1 MDILTLDFETFY
13 SQTYSLSKI
22 TTEQYVRDPQFET
35 IGVAVKKNDEK
46 TVWFSG
52 DDEETQDFLNQFD
65 WGNSL
70 AIAHNAVFD
79 MAILNWR
86 YGVRPK
92 RIVDTLSMAR
102 ALVGANTS
110 VSLKSL
116 AEYFGIGEKG
126 TEVVNALGKR
136 RADFTPEEL
145 RRYGHYCVNDVELTR
160 TLFDALVDM
169 GFPTDEFKLV
179 DLTTRMFTEPVL
191 ELDATLLADH
201 LRTVQATKEELLSK
215 VLVDKSQLM
224 SNPQFAELLKARGV
238 EPPMKISP
246 TTGKETFAFSKSD
259 EAFKELLEHE
269 DFLVQ
274 ALVAAR
280 LGVKS
285 TLEETRTERFIGLA
299 GRGSFPVPLRYY
311 GAHTGRW
318 SGEDKINLQNLP
330 RGSLLKK
337 AVLAPEGYV
346 FIDSDSSQI
355 EARTLAWLA
364 GQDDLVAAFNAGED
378 VYKIMATK
386 IYNVALEDVTGE
398 QRRVGKSAVLGC
410 LAEGSLVLCERGWV
424 PIERVTLEDRVWDG
438 EEWVRHQGLLKQGN
452 KETLRLS
459 GLWLTPDHRIL
470 CGTQWKEAG
479 SVLTDASSLS
489 LALARGA
496 ATLPSQATCGA
507 PETALTPFWL
517 RALVARLSTPLTGK
531 TSKTSNLHAATC
543 ARNGPPT
550 PRGTGFTSAL
560 WRTTSTAL
568 GYLTGYQPPLP
579 AAITPTTESSRIMAA
594 EGFSSI
600 KNGATTGPRS
610 LSTSRPCRG
619 GTIQRAKWTARIT
632 TKVTNRV
639 TSVLQRA
646 AKTLSTNAESE
657 SCRKVLPT
665 YDLAFAGPRNRY
677 TVATNAGPVIVHNC
691 GYGLGWRKFKLYVK
705 QTTGLTIT
713 DSDAEYIVQ
722 TYRETYPM
730 IPIFWR
736 KVDRALEAVADNE
749 RMRLGRD
756 DLLLVD
762 GSNGIVLPNELRLK
776 YPNMR
781 RKQDEESGKTGLVY
795 DTKKGRSTIPK
806 HIWGGAGTEN
816 ICQALARIVIG
827 EQMIRVAK
835 RYRVVLTV
843 HDAIGSIAPEGEAQ
857 EALDFV
863 QECMRVRPKWAPE
876 LPLDCE
882 AGYGASYGDC

>member
-1 MDILTLDFETFY
+1 
-13 SQTYSLSKI
+13 
-22 TTEQYVRDPQFET
+22 
-35 IGVAVKKNDEK
+35 
-46 TVWFSG
+46 
-52 DDEETQDFLNQFD
+52 
-65 WGNSL
+65 
-70 AIAHNAVFD
+70 
-79 MAILNWR
+79 
-86 YGVRPK
+86 
-92 RIVDTLSMAR
+92 MAR

-126 TEVVNALGKR
+126 TEVVQALGKR

-238 EPPMKISP
+238 EPPMKVSP

-285 TLEETRTERFIGLA
+285 TLEETRTERFIGLS
-299 GRGSFPVPLRYY
+299 GRGNFPVPLRYY

-330 RGSLLKK
+330 RGSSLKK
-337 AVLAPEGYV
+337 AILAPEGYV

-364 GQDDLVAAFNAGED
+364 GQDDLVAAFDAGED

-386 IYNVALEDVTGE
+386 IYGVALEDVTGE
-398 QRRVGKSAVLGC
+398 QRRVAKSAVLG
-410 LAEGSLVLCERGWV
+410 
-424 PIERVTLEDRVWDG
+424 
-438 EEWVRHQGLLKQGN
+438 
-452 KETLRLS
+452 
-459 GLWLTPDHRIL
+459 
-470 CGTQWKEAG
+470 
-479 SVLTDASSLS
+479 
-489 LALARGA
+489 
-496 ATLPSQATCGA
+496 
-507 PETALTPFWL
+507 
-517 RALVARLSTPLTGK
+517 
-531 TSKTSNLHAATC
+531 
-543 ARNGPPT
+543 
-550 PRGTGFTSAL
+550 
-560 WRTTSTAL
+560 
-568 GYLTGYQPPLP
+568 
-579 AAITPTTESSRIMAA
+579 
-594 EGFSSI
+594 
-600 KNGATTGPRS
+600 
-610 LSTSRPCRG
+610 
-619 GTIQRAKWTARIT
+619 
-632 TKVTNRV
+632 
-639 TSVLQRA
+639 
-646 AKTLSTNAESE
+646 
-657 SCRKVLPT
+657 
-665 YDLAFAGPRNRY
+665 
-677 TVATNAGPVIVHNC
+677 C

-705 QTTGLTIT
+705 QQTGVSIT
-713 DSDAEYIVQ
+713 DDDAENIVR

-730 IPIFWR
+730 IPLFWR

-749 RMRLGRD
+749 RMRLGCD

-762 GSNGIVLPNELRLK
+762 GNNGIVLPNGLRLK

-781 RKQDEESGKTGLVY
+781 RRQDEESGKVGLVY

-806 HIWGGAGTEN
+806 FIWGGAGTEN

-827 EQMIRVAK
+827 EQMVQVAK
-835 RYRVVLTV
+835 RYRVVMTV
-843 HDAIGSIAPEGEAQ
+843 HDSIGCIAPEGEAQ

-863 QECMRVRPKWAPE
+863 QECMRIRPTWAPE

>member
-1 MDILTLDFETFY
+1 MDILTIDMETFY
-13 SQTYSLSKI
+13 STQFSLSKI

-65 WGNSL
+65 WANSL
-70 AIAHNAVFD
+70 AIAHHATFD

-86 YGVRPK
+86 YGIRPK
-92 RIVDTLSMAR
+92 RIADTLSMAR

-160 TLFDALVDM
+160 ALFDALVDM

-346 FIDSDSSQI
+346 FLDSDSSQI

-378 VYKIMATK
+378 VYKTMATK

-398 QRRVGKSAVLGC
+398 QRRVAKSAVLG
-410 LAEGSLVLCERGWV
+410 
-424 PIERVTLEDRVWDG
+424 
-438 EEWVRHQGLLKQGN
+438 
-452 KETLRLS
+452 
-459 GLWLTPDHRIL
+459 
-470 CGTQWKEAG
+470 
-479 SVLTDASSLS
+479 
-489 LALARGA
+489 
-496 ATLPSQATCGA
+496 
-507 PETALTPFWL
+507 
-517 RALVARLSTPLTGK
+517 
-531 TSKTSNLHAATC
+531 
-543 ARNGPPT
+543 
-550 PRGTGFTSAL
+550 
-560 WRTTSTAL
+560 
-568 GYLTGYQPPLP
+568 
-579 AAITPTTESSRIMAA
+579 
-594 EGFSSI
+594 
-600 KNGATTGPRS
+600 
-610 LSTSRPCRG
+610 
-619 GTIQRAKWTARIT
+619 
-632 TKVTNRV
+632 
-639 TSVLQRA
+639 
-646 AKTLSTNAESE
+646 
-657 SCRKVLPT
+657 
-665 YDLAFAGPRNRY
+665 
-677 TVATNAGPVIVHNC
+677 C

-762 GSNGIVLPNELRLK
+762 GSNGIVLPNDLRLK

>member
-1 MDILTLDFETFY
+1 MDILVCDFESFY
-13 SQTYSLSKI
+13 STQFSLSKL
-22 TTEQYVRDPQFET
+22 TTEFYIRDPQFET

-65 WGNSL
+65 WANSL

-86 YGVRPK
+86 YGIRPK

-179 DLTTRMFTEPVL
+179 DLTVRMFTEPVL

-346 FIDSDSSQI
+346 FLDSDSSQI

-386 IYNVALEDVTGE
+386 IHRVELEDVTGE
-398 QRRVGKSAVLGC
+398 QRRVAKSAVLG
-410 LAEGSLVLCERGWV
+410 
-424 PIERVTLEDRVWDG
+424 
-438 EEWVRHQGLLKQGN
+438 
-452 KETLRLS
+452 
-459 GLWLTPDHRIL
+459 
-470 CGTQWKEAG
+470 
-479 SVLTDASSLS
+479 
-489 LALARGA
+489 
-496 ATLPSQATCGA
+496 
-507 PETALTPFWL
+507 
-517 RALVARLSTPLTGK
+517 
-531 TSKTSNLHAATC
+531 
-543 ARNGPPT
+543 
-550 PRGTGFTSAL
+550 
-560 WRTTSTAL
+560 
-568 GYLTGYQPPLP
+568 
-579 AAITPTTESSRIMAA
+579 
-594 EGFSSI
+594 
-600 KNGATTGPRS
+600 
-610 LSTSRPCRG
+610 
-619 GTIQRAKWTARIT
+619 
-632 TKVTNRV
+632 
-639 TSVLQRA
+639 
-646 AKTLSTNAESE
+646 
-657 SCRKVLPT
+657 
-665 YDLAFAGPRNRY
+665 
-677 TVATNAGPVIVHNC
+677 C

-705 QTTGLTIT
+705 QTTGITIT

-762 GSNGIVLPNELRLK
+762 GSNGIVLPNDLRLK

>member
-1 MDILTLDFETFY
+1 VNILTIDFETYY
-13 SQTYSLSKI
+13 SQTYSLSKM
-22 TTEQYVRDPQFET
+22 TTEQYIRDAQFET
-35 IGVAVKKNDEK
+35 IGVAVKVNDGE

-52 DDEETQDFLNQFD
+52 DDEGTQAFLDQYD
-65 WGNSL
+65 WKNSI
-70 AIAHNAVFD
+70 AAAHNAIFD

-86 YGVRPK
+86 YGIRPK
-92 RIVDTLSMAR
+92 RIVDTLAMAR

-126 TEVVNALGKR
+126 TEVINALGKR

-145 RRYGHYCVNDVELTR
+145 RRYGQYCGNDVDLAR
-160 TLFDALVDM
+160 ALFDALVGM
-169 GFPTDEFKLV
+169 GFPLDEFKLI

-191 ELDATLLADH
+191 ELDDSLLDAH
-201 LRTVQATKEELLSK
+201 LREVKAKKDALLSK

-224 SNPQFAELLKARGV
+224 SNPQFADLLRARGV
-238 EPPMKISP
+238 EPPMKTSI
-246 TTGKETFAFSKSD
+246 TTGKQTYAFSKSD

-299 GRGSFPVPLRYY
+299 ERGRFPVPLRYY

-330 RGSLLKK
+330 RGSKLKT
-337 AVLAPEGYV
+337 AVLAPEGFV

-364 GQDDLVAAFNAGED
+364 AQDDLVAAFDAGED

-386 IYNVALEDVTGE
+386 IYGVALEDVTPE
-398 QRRVGKSAVLGC
+398 QRRVAKSAVLG
-410 LAEGSLVLCERGWV
+410 A
-424 PIERVTLEDRVWDG
+424 
-438 EEWVRHQGLLKQGN
+438 
-452 KETLRLS
+452 
-459 GLWLTPDHRIL
+459 
-470 CGTQWKEAG
+470 
-479 SVLTDASSLS
+479 
-489 LALARGA
+489 
-496 ATLPSQATCGA
+496 
-507 PETALTPFWL
+507 
-517 RALVARLSTPLTGK
+517 
-531 TSKTSNLHAATC
+531 
-543 ARNGPPT
+543 
-550 PRGTGFTSAL
+550 
-560 WRTTSTAL
+560 
-568 GYLTGYQPPLP
+568 
-579 AAITPTTESSRIMAA
+579 
-594 EGFSSI
+594 
-600 KNGATTGPRS
+600 
-610 LSTSRPCRG
+610 
-619 GTIQRAKWTARIT
+619 
-632 TKVTNRV
+632 
-639 TSVLQRA
+639 
-646 AKTLSTNAESE
+646 
-657 SCRKVLPT
+657 
-665 YDLAFAGPRNRY
+665 
-677 TVATNAGPVIVHNC
+677 

-705 QTTGLTIT
+705 QTTGLSIT
-713 DSDAEYIVQ
+713 DEDAEYIVR

-730 IPIFWR
+730 IPAFWR

-762 GSNGIVLPNELRLK
+762 GSNGIVLPNGLRLK

-781 RKQDEESGKTGLVY
+781 RMQDEASGKVGLVY

-827 EQMIRVAK
+827 EQMIQVAK

-843 HDAIGSIAPEGEAQ
+843 HDAIGSIAPKDQES
-857 EALDFV
+857 EALEYV
-863 QECMRVRPKWAPE
+863 QACMRQRPKWAKE

-882 AGYGASYGDC
+882 AGSGASYGDC

>member
-1 MDILTLDFETFY
+1 MMDVVVLDFESYY
-13 SQTYSLSKI
+13 SQTYSLSKM
-22 TTEQYVRDPQFET
+22 TTEQYVRDAQFET
-35 IGVAVKKNDEK
+35 IGLSVKVNDGK

-52 DDEETQDFLNQFD
+52 NDEDTQEFLNTFD
-65 WGNSL
+65 WANSI
-70 AIAHNAVFD
+70 AIAHNAIFD

-86 YGVRPK
+86 YGIRPK

-126 TEVVNALGKR
+126 TEVVQALGKR

-238 EPPMKISP
+238 EPPMKVSP

-285 TLEETRTERFIGLA
+285 TLEETRTERFIGLS
-299 GRGSFPVPLRYY
+299 GRGNFPVPLRYY

-330 RGSLLKK
+330 RGSSLKK
-337 AVLAPEGYV
+337 AILAPEGYV

-364 GQDDLVAAFNAGED
+364 GQDDLVAAFDAGED

-386 IYNVALEDVTGE
+386 IYGVALEDVTGE
-398 QRRVGKSAVLGC
+398 QRRVAKSAVLG
-410 LAEGSLVLCERGWV
+410 
-424 PIERVTLEDRVWDG
+424 
-438 EEWVRHQGLLKQGN
+438 
-452 KETLRLS
+452 
-459 GLWLTPDHRIL
+459 
-470 CGTQWKEAG
+470 
-479 SVLTDASSLS
+479 
-489 LALARGA
+489 
-496 ATLPSQATCGA
+496 
-507 PETALTPFWL
+507 
-517 RALVARLSTPLTGK
+517 
-531 TSKTSNLHAATC
+531 
-543 ARNGPPT
+543 
-550 PRGTGFTSAL
+550 
-560 WRTTSTAL
+560 
-568 GYLTGYQPPLP
+568 
-579 AAITPTTESSRIMAA
+579 
-594 EGFSSI
+594 
-600 KNGATTGPRS
+600 
-610 LSTSRPCRG
+610 
-619 GTIQRAKWTARIT
+619 
-632 TKVTNRV
+632 
-639 TSVLQRA
+639 
-646 AKTLSTNAESE
+646 
-657 SCRKVLPT
+657 
-665 YDLAFAGPRNRY
+665 
-677 TVATNAGPVIVHNC
+677 C

-705 QTTGLTIT
+705 QQTGVSIT
-713 DSDAEYIVQ
+713 DDDAENIVR

-730 IPIFWR
+730 IPLFWR

-749 RMRLGRD
+749 RMRLGCD

-762 GSNGIVLPNELRLK
+762 GNNGIVLPNGLRLK

-781 RKQDEESGKTGLVY
+781 RRQDEESGKVGLVY

-806 HIWGGAGTEN
+806 FIWGGAGTEN

-827 EQMIRVAK
+827 EQMVQVAK
-835 RYRVVLTV
+835 RYRVVMTV
-843 HDAIGSIAPEGEAQ
+843 HDSIGCIAPEGEAQ

-863 QECMRVRPKWAPE
+863 QECMRIRPTWAPE

>member
-1 MDILTLDFETFY
+1 MDVVVLDFESYY
-13 SQTYSLSKI
+13 SQTYSLSKL
-22 TTEQYVRDPQFET
+22 TTELYIRDAQFET
-35 IGVAVKKNDEK
+35 IGLSVKVNDGK

-52 DDEETQDFLNQFD
+52 DDDETQDFLNTFD
-65 WGNSL
+65 WANSI
-70 AIAHNAVFD
+70 AIAHNAIFD

-86 YGVRPK
+86 YGIRPK

-126 TEVVNALGKR
+126 TEVINALGKR
-136 RADFTPEEL
+136 RADFTREEL
-145 RRYGHYCVNDVELTR
+145 RRYGHYCINDVELTR
-160 TLFDALVDM
+160 TLFDVMVEM

-179 DLTTRMFTEPVL
+179 DLTVRMFTEPVL
-191 ELDATLLADH
+191 ELDASLLTDH
-201 LRTVQATKEELLSK
+201 LREVKAKKEDLLSK

-224 SNPQFAELLKARGV
+224 SNPQFADLLRARGV
-238 EPPMKISP
+238 EPPMKLSP
-246 TTGKETFAFSKSD
+246 TTGKETYAFSKSD

-285 TLEETRTERFIGLA
+285 TLEETRTERFIGLS
-299 GRGSFPVPLRYY
+299 GRGNFPVPLRYY

-337 AVLAPEGYV
+337 AVLAPEGYAC
-346 FIDSDSSQI
+346 IDSDSSQI

-364 GQDDLVAAFNAGED
+364 GQDDLVAAFDAGED

-386 IYNVALEDVTGE
+386 IYGVALEDVTGE
-398 QRRVGKSAVLGC
+398 QRRVAKSAVLG
-410 LAEGSLVLCERGWV
+410 
-424 PIERVTLEDRVWDG
+424 
-438 EEWVRHQGLLKQGN
+438 
-452 KETLRLS
+452 
-459 GLWLTPDHRIL
+459 
-470 CGTQWKEAG
+470 
-479 SVLTDASSLS
+479 
-489 LALARGA
+489 
-496 ATLPSQATCGA
+496 
-507 PETALTPFWL
+507 
-517 RALVARLSTPLTGK
+517 
-531 TSKTSNLHAATC
+531 
-543 ARNGPPT
+543 
-550 PRGTGFTSAL
+550 
-560 WRTTSTAL
+560 
-568 GYLTGYQPPLP
+568 
-579 AAITPTTESSRIMAA
+579 
-594 EGFSSI
+594 
-600 KNGATTGPRS
+600 
-610 LSTSRPCRG
+610 
-619 GTIQRAKWTARIT
+619 
-632 TKVTNRV
+632 
-639 TSVLQRA
+639 
-646 AKTLSTNAESE
+646 
-657 SCRKVLPT
+657 
-665 YDLAFAGPRNRY
+665 
-677 TVATNAGPVIVHNC
+677 C

-705 QTTGLTIT
+705 QQTSVTIT
-713 DSDAEYIVQ
+713 DEDAEYIVR

-730 IPIFWR
+730 IPAFWR
-736 KVDRALEAVADNE
+736 KVDRALEAVTDNE

-762 GSNGIVLPNELRLK
+762 GSNGIVLPNGLRLK

-781 RKQDEESGKTGLVY
+781 RRQDEESGKVGLVY

-835 RYRVVLTV
+835 RYRVVMTV
-843 HDAIGSIAPEGEAQ
+843 HDSIGCIVPESEAQ
-857 EALDFV
+857 KALDFV
-863 QECMRVRPKWAPE
+863 QECMRVRPTWAPE

>member
-1 MDILTLDFETFY
+1 MMDILTVDIETFY
-13 SQTYSLSKI
+13 STQFSLSKM
-22 TTEQYVRDPQFET
+22 TTEQYIRDPEFET
-35 IGVAVKKNDEK
+35 IGVAVKVNDGK

-52 DDEETQDFLNQFD
+52 NDEDTQDFLNTFD
-65 WGNSL
+65 WANSI
-70 AIAHNAVFD
+70 AIAHNAIFD

-86 YGVRPK
+86 YGIRPK

-126 TEVVNALGKR
+126 TEVINALGKR
-136 RADFTPEEL
+136 RHDFSPEEL

-160 TLFDALVDM
+160 TLFDVMVEM

-179 DLTTRMFTEPVL
+179 DLTVRMFTEPVL
-191 ELDATLLADH
+191 ELDASLLADH
-201 LRTVQATKEELLSK
+201 LHTVKAKKEDLLSK

-224 SNPQFAELLKARGV
+224 SNPQFADLLRARGV

-280 LGVKS
+280 LRVKS
-285 TLEETRTERFIGLA
+285 TLEETRTERFIGLS
-299 GRGSFPVPLRYY
+299 GRGNFPVPLRYY

-330 RGSLLKK
+330 RGSSLKK
-337 AVLAPEGYV
+337 AILAPEGYV

-364 GQDDLVAAFNAGED
+364 GQDDLVAAFDAGED

-386 IYNVALEDVTGE
+386 IYGVALEDVTGE
-398 QRRVGKSAVLGC
+398 QRRVAKSAVLG
-410 LAEGSLVLCERGWV
+410 
-424 PIERVTLEDRVWDG
+424 
-438 EEWVRHQGLLKQGN
+438 
-452 KETLRLS
+452 
-459 GLWLTPDHRIL
+459 
-470 CGTQWKEAG
+470 
-479 SVLTDASSLS
+479 
-489 LALARGA
+489 
-496 ATLPSQATCGA
+496 
-507 PETALTPFWL
+507 
-517 RALVARLSTPLTGK
+517 
-531 TSKTSNLHAATC
+531 
-543 ARNGPPT
+543 
-550 PRGTGFTSAL
+550 
-560 WRTTSTAL
+560 
-568 GYLTGYQPPLP
+568 
-579 AAITPTTESSRIMAA
+579 
-594 EGFSSI
+594 
-600 KNGATTGPRS
+600 
-610 LSTSRPCRG
+610 
-619 GTIQRAKWTARIT
+619 
-632 TKVTNRV
+632 
-639 TSVLQRA
+639 
-646 AKTLSTNAESE
+646 
-657 SCRKVLPT
+657 
-665 YDLAFAGPRNRY
+665 
-677 TVATNAGPVIVHNC
+677 C

-705 QTTGLTIT
+705 QQTGVSIT
-713 DSDAEYIVQ
+713 DDDAENIVR

-730 IPIFWR
+730 IPLFWR

-749 RMRLGRD
+749 RMRLGCD

-762 GSNGIVLPNELRLK
+762 GNNGIVLPNGLRLK

-781 RKQDEESGKTGLVY
+781 RRQDEESGKVGLVY

-806 HIWGGAGTEN
+806 FIWGGAGTEN

-827 EQMIRVAK
+827 EQMVQVAK
-835 RYRVVLTV
+835 RYRVVMTV
-843 HDAIGSIAPEGEAQ
+843 HDSIGCIAPEGEAQ

-863 QECMRVRPKWAPE
+863 QECMRIRPTWAPE